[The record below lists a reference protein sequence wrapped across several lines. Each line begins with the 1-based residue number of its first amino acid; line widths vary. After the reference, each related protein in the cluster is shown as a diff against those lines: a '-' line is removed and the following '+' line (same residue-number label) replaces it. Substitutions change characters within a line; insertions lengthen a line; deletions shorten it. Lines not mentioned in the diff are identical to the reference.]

1 MEALSSLRGEE
12 MWYMVGGSL
21 QSALASNFSPTSHIS
36 ELSFLN
42 LKGRLALSS

>member
-1 MEALSSLRGEE
+1 

-21 QSALASNFSPTSHIS
+21 QSALASNLGRTSPYSRRIS
-36 ELSFLN
+36 KLSFLN